1 MKNLFKL
8 GLCITA
14 LATLFVACKKDE
26 KKVVYEGGTA
36 PVLTA
41 NKSTITLG
49 FVTKDN
55 EAITFS
61 WSNPNYNFNTGLN
74 SQNVTYVLEID
85 TAGANFSNPKKKQV
99 SVANELSKAITQG
112 EFNDYLLN
120 QLELAS
126 GIPHNIEV
134 RLSASIVGNAATKLY
149 SNVFA
154 YTVTPYSIPPKVAP
168 PASGELFIV
177 GNATPGDWNNP
188 VPVPSQKFT
197 QVSPTLYEITIP
209 IIAGNSYLFL
219 PVNGSWS
226 AKYGFDGSNNNNDP
240 LGDNLKFGG
249 GDMKAPS
256 DGGNY
261 KIEVNFQTG
270 KFKLTKL

>member
-8 GLCITA
+8 SLSLIA
-14 LATLFVACKKDE
+14 LSMVFWSCKKDE
-26 KKVVYEGGTA
+26 NKVIYQGGTA
-36 PVLTA
+36 PSLTA
-41 NKSTITLG
+41 NKNTIILG
-49 FVTKDN
+49 FLTKDN
-55 EAITFS
+55 EAVTFS
-61 WSNPNYNFNTGLN
+61 WNNPNYTFNTGLS

-85 TAGANFSNPKKKQV
+85 TVGANFTNPKKKQV
-99 SVANELSKAITQG
+99 SISNDLSKIITQG

-120 QLELAS
+120 QLELAG

-134 RLSASIVGNAATKLY
+134 RLSSSIRGNTATMLY
-149 SNVFA
+149 SSVLT
-154 YTVTPYSIPPKVAP
+154 YSVTPYSIPPKVAP

-219 PVNGSWS
+219 PVNGSWA

-240 LGDNLKFGG
+240 LGDNLKAGG